1 MTGEVSLGEPVDAD
15 VDLKVE
21 AQRREL
27 VRHHGSV
34 LTAIALGGG
43 LGALARYGM
52 ALMSPTAPGGFPW
65 ATFFTNI
72 LGCLL
77 IGVLM
82 VLISEVWSA
91 HRLVRPFL
99 GVGVLGG
106 FTTFSTYAVE
116 IRGLLQ
122 PGTAGL
128 AFAYLAGTL
137 AGAMLAVVA
146 GVVATKTLCRLGTTR
161 HEAPALDGKPKA

>member
-1 MTGEVSLGEPVDAD
+1 MSGEVSLGEPIDAD

-27 VRHHGSV
+27 VRHHGPV

-52 ALMSPTAPGGFPW
+52 ALMVPTAPGGFPW

-82 VLISEVWSA
+82 VLINEVWSA

-137 AGAMLAVVA
+137 AGAMLAVFA
-146 GVVATKTLCRLGTTR
+146 GVAATKALCSLGATR
-161 HEAPALDGKPKA
+161 KKAPALAGKPKA